1 MLKLVEGFLNV
12 CGYRDTTSTFVV
24 FPIKG
29 ETIIEAA
36 IPVDGDSIQ
45 LLESLDDMVRSFF
58 ANVFD
63 TGVVDHE
70 GEKIYLVSFFQREGV
85 HMTGE

>member
-36 IPVDGDSIQ
+36 SPVDGDIIQ
-45 LLESLDDMVRSFF
+45 LLESLDEMVRSLF
-58 ANVFD
+58 ADIFD
-63 TGVVDHE
+63 TKSPTTK
-70 GEKIYLVSFFQREGV
+70 EKNISLVACFQGEGV
-85 HMTGE
+85 SVTGE